1 MKSSLVMLFVG
12 ALVSL
17 PVWAQSTAVT
27 TPSRGNT
34 DIVIGVPPGV
44 IWGDNNGS
52 TRREPQNH
60 CMRCCIFENRN
71 YTEGAVVRTEGVLL
85 QCTRDRQTLGTNN
98 LIWQVL
104 KQ

>member
-1 MKSSLVMLFVG
+1 MKSSRVMLFVG

-17 PVWAQSTAVT
+17 PVWAQSTMAT
-27 TPSRGNT
+27 TRGNT
-34 DIVIGVPPGV
+34 DIVVGVPPSV
-44 IWGDNNGS
+44 IWGDNGGS
-52 TRREPQNH
+52 ARREQQNN
-60 CMRCCIFENRN
+60 CLRCCVFENRN

-85 QCTRDRQTLGTNN
+85 QCARDRQTLGTNN

>member
-1 MKSSLVMLFVG
+1 MKSSLVMLFAG

-17 PVWAQSTAVT
+17 PVWAQFTT

-34 DIVIGVPPGV
+34 DIVVGVPPSV

-52 TRREPQNH
+52 TRREPQNN
-60 CMRCCIFENRN
+60 CMRCCVFENRN

-85 QCTRDRQTLGTNN
+85 QCARDRQTLGTNN